1 MFSFFYQN
9 PAPLF
14 VLWILKCVCVCVCSR
29 VCTCVLVAQSC
40 PTLCNPMD
48 YSSPGSSAHGIVQ
61 VRILG
66 VGCHS
71 LFQGIFPNQGLN
83 LGLLYCRQILYHL
96 KPLGKPILKCTFL
109 YFSNTPHLFLSHRLS
124 VQYYLT
130 KKSPFSRLPH
140 YPLLTLL
147 TGITSV
153 SHFICCCLHRSK
165 SDVH

>member
-1 MFSFFYQN
+1 MCG
-9 PAPLF
+9 
-14 VLWILKCVCVCVCSR
+14 WVCAR
-29 VCTCVLVAQSC
+29 MCTCVCGSC
-40 PTLCNPMD
+40 SVMSNSQQPHGLQLSRFLSPCN
-48 YSSPGSSAHGIVQ
+48 SPGQ
-61 VRILG
+61 NTG

-71 LFQGIFPNQGLN
+71 LFQGIFPTQGLN

-96 KPLGKPILKCTFL
+96 KPSGKPILKCTFL

-153 SHFICCCLHRSK
+153 SHFMCCCLHRSK
-165 SDVH
+165 SDIHQFALCLHSILL